1 MIDATPLRGL
11 FIGEGG
17 LLVACA
23 NAWRARGHSVA
34 AVVTG
39 NDAVTRW
46 AKDAAID
53 CLPADA
59 ALAPALAER
68 PFDYLFSIVNPRVTP
83 TEILRLARRAA
94 INYHDSP
101 LPRYAGF
108 HVTSWAIIAGERS
121 HGVTWHE
128 MTERVDGGNI
138 LAQQSIAIAADETA
152 LSLNTKCHDAALAS
166 FQALL
171 GDLTSGRLSPRP
183 QDAAARSYFPR
194 QRRPAAA
201 SVLAW
206 DRPGAELDAL
216 VRALSFGSEANPLG
230 LPKIISRDGAAV
242 VTTLAAANKATAVLS
257 PGVVGRISDDA
268 FTVGTA
274 TGPLAIRS
282 AATLDGQPLTPRALA
297 AALGMREGDALS
309 VLAPA
314 AAQWLGDLD
323 AAAARHESFWIQRL
337 TTAHPAGVPASVR
350 ANGPDGPDGPA
361 APSHER
367 ARLRTALPPAVAT
380 ESGADHRVEL
390 ILAAAGALLLRL
402 GQDGPFDVA
411 YRDAELGRLLGGDV
425 NAGRLFAPA
434 VPLRLTATVDASF
447 DAWLAAVRAERT
459 MVRARLPYT
468 ADLYQRQPALR
479 ATTAEQR
486 AFPVAVIVGDGDSAA
501 GDPTAALGAFD
512 LALVIDPGASDSVEW
527 VFAPDVVDAALV
539 AGLGR
544 QLSSLLTAALADRAR
559 PISEHPLLSADDRR
573 RLLVDWNA
581 TQTRYP
587 ADRCVHDV
595 IAEQAARTPDAIAVV
610 FGGRSLTYAELERRA
625 DDLAR
630 RLRVLGVGPDVLAGI
645 FVERSL
651 ELAVALLAILK
662 AGGAYMPLDPSYPD
676 ERLAM
681 MLEDS
686 AARVVVTQARLT
698 ARLPAH
704 ATTTTIIALDE
715 LPSGGDPGPALPA
728 ATARPENLA
737 YVIFTSGSTGR
748 PKGVMIEHR
757 NVINFFAGMDAVLD
771 PAAGPG
777 VWLAVTSL
785 SFDISVLELLWTL
798 ARGFQVVIAP
808 ERDRA
813 ALTRASAQAQAPP
826 QPDTAPTISAG
837 APTRKMDFSLF
848 YFAADAGGSA
858 RDRYRLLLEGAR
870 FADAHDFAAVWTPER
885 HFHAFGGLY
894 PNPAITSAALA
905 TITTRIQLRAGSVV
919 LPLHDPIRVAEE
931 WSVVDNLSGGRVGLS
946 FASGWHANDF
956 ALAPDRYADR
966 KAIMLRSL
974 ETIRALWRGESI
986 PARSGNGS
994 AITVKILPPP
1004 LQTDP
1009 PIWLTA
1015 AGSPD
1020 TFRAAGEMGANVLT
1034 NMLGQSLEDLRQK
1047 LAVYRTA
1054 RAQRPGQGTVSLML
1068 HTFVGADLAEV
1079 RARVRGPFLAYLA
1092 TSTDLI
1098 KQTRWQFPA
1107 FAQPGG
1113 ANHGAA
1119 EGAPLRELTAE
1130 EDEALMAHAFER
1142 YFETSGLFGTP
1153 ERCLRMVDKLRAVG
1167 VDEIACLI
1175 DFGVDA
1181 DVVLDSL
1188 RFLDQ
1193 VRARANQPPAA
1204 TITSA
1209 SSVGDDDD
1217 DPSVAALIRR
1227 YGVTHLQCTP
1237 SLAQVLL
1244 DDPATADALGHL
1256 DKLLLG
1262 GEALSS
1268 ALAQRLGT
1276 LVRGQILNMYGPTE
1290 TTVWSTTALVPRDGA
1305 RITVGRPIANTRIF
1319 IVDGQMQP
1327 CPVGVAGELLIGG
1340 HGVVRG
1346 YLGRADLT
1354 RERFVADP
1362 FPGAD
1367 PGARLYRTGDLARYR
1382 PDGTIDFLGRI
1393 DHQVKIRGY
1402 RIELG
1407 EIEAAIGAHPAV
1419 REVVVLAREDL
1430 PGDKRLCAY
1439 VVPRDEAP
1447 AAAPAARA
1455 ADDGAD
1461 VRRWRAIWDETYG
1474 QIAEGAT
1481 DHTGAAASDDDFTGW
1496 TSSVTG
1502 APIPAEEMREWVGH
1516 TVACIAALKPRRIL
1530 ELGCGAG
1537 LLLLRLGPGCEEY
1550 VGVDFSATVLGRL
1563 QRKVQQRA
1571 LAQVT
1576 LKQGE
1581 AAELSSL
1588 PAGHF
1593 DTVVINSVVQY
1604 FPDAGYLLRV
1614 LEHAIR
1620 VLGPG
1625 GSIFVGD
1632 VRHLGLLPAQHAWIE
1647 LGRAADD
1654 ATADELRR
1662 RIDRRR
1668 LQDAELAIDPRFF
1681 SPEILGARLP
1691 AIKWAALSLKRGRA
1705 GNEMNRFRYDV
1716 VLGTRAPAPVPA
1728 AAPAVQALGDDA
1740 TLAAVRAALASAP
1753 PAGLTFVDL
1762 PNVRVTDSVQ
1772 AERRLAGSTSDTAV
1786 LTAADLRAPAFAE
1799 PRGLDPEALWSL
1811 ASAFD
1816 VALTFA
1822 ASGKLDAFD
1831 ATFRPRGA
1839 TTVATPAFSMAAAGA
1854 RPTAMPTVDE
1864 LVRRP
1869 GAAARAA
1876 NAAAGDDLMA
1886 TLRAQLADRLPD
1898 YMVPAAFVVLPRLP
1912 LTPNGKIDRQA
1923 LPAPERPQRPVS
1935 ATPATP
1941 PANELERL
1949 IARCWQQLL
1958 GLEEVGTRDNF
1969 FDLGAN
1975 SLLVVRASGLLGAA
1989 LGRTVSLLDLFRFPT
2004 ISALAAHLGATPGA
2018 PSPTDTT
2025 PGPPPVASQAGVD
2038 RAQVRRAALQRRKR

>member
-11 FIGEGG
+11 FISEGG

-23 NAWRARGHSVA
+23 DAWRARGHIVA

-39 NDAVTRW
+39 NDAVARW
-46 AKDAAID
+46 AKEAAID
-53 CLPADA
+53 CLAPDT
-59 ALAPALAER
+59 ALVPALRDR

-108 HVTSWAIIAGERS
+108 HVTSWAIMAGEHS

-128 MTERVDGGNI
+128 MTERVDGGDI
-138 LAQQSIAIAADETA
+138 LAQQPFAIAADETA
-152 LSLNTKCHDAALAS
+152 LSLNAKCHDAALAS

-171 GDLTSGRLSPRP
+171 GDLATGRLSPRP
-183 QDAAARSYFPR
+183 QDAAGRSYFPR

-201 SVLAW
+201 AVLAW
-206 DRPGAELDAL
+206 DRPAAELDAL

-230 LPKIISRDGAAV
+230 LPKIISRAGAAV
-242 VTTLAAANKATAVLS
+242 VTALAAANKAGAGLS
-257 PGVVGRISDDA
+257 PGVVGRVADDA
-268 FTVGTA
+268 FVVGTA
-274 TGPLAIRS
+274 TGPIAIQA
-282 AATLDGQPLTPRALA
+282 AATLDGQPMTPRALA
-297 AALGMREGDALS
+297 ASLGVREGD
-309 VLAPA
+309 VLPLLEAT
-314 AAQWLGDLD
+314 AAQRLSELD
-323 AAAARHESFWIQRL
+323 AAAARHESFWTKRL
-337 TTAHPAGVPASVR
+337 TTVHAANVPASVR
-350 ANGPDGPDGPA
+350 ATSPDAPA
-361 APSHER
+361 VPSGER
-367 ARLRTALPPAVAT
+367 ARLRTALPPVVVTA
-380 ESGADHRVEL
+380 SGGADDRVEL
-390 ILAAAGALLLRL
+390 IIAAAGALLLRL
-402 GQDGPFDVA
+402 GQEGPFDVA
-411 YRDAELGRLLGGDV
+411 YRDAELGRLLDGDATV
-425 NAGRLFAPA
+425 GRLFAPA
-434 VPLRLTATVDASF
+434 VPLRLTATADASF
-447 DAWLAAVRAERT
+447 DAWLATVRAERAAI
-459 MVRARLPYT
+459 RARLPYT
-468 ADLYQRQPALR
+468 ADLHQRQPALR
-479 ATTAEQR
+479 AIAAEQR
-486 AFPVAVIVGDGDSAA
+486 ALPVAVVVRDDASAA
-501 GDPTAALGAFD
+501 SDPTAALPAFE
-512 LALVIDPGASDSVEW
+512 LALVIDPGVPEAVEW
-527 VFAPDVVDAALV
+527 VFAPDVVDATLIP
-539 AGLGR
+539 GLGR
-544 QLSSLLTAALADRAR
+544 QLASLLTAALADRAR

-581 TQTRYP
+581 TQAPYP

-595 IAEQAARTPDAIAVV
+595 IAEQAARTPDAVAVV
-610 FGGRSLTYAELERRA
+610 FGGRSLTYAELDRRA
-625 DDLAR
+625 DHLAR
-630 RLRVLGVGPDVLAGI
+630 RLRALGLGPDVLAGI

-651 ELAVALLAILK
+651 DLAVALLAILK
-662 AGGAYMPLDPSYPD
+662 AGGAYVPLDPSYPD

-704 ATTTTIIALDE
+704 ATTTTIIALDDP
-715 LPSGGDPGPALPA
+715 PSGGEPGPALPA

-757 NVINFFAGMDAVLD
+757 NVINFFTGMDAVLD

-813 ALTRASAQAQAPP
+813 ALTRASAQPEVSPTVAASAP
-826 QPDTAPTISAG
+826 A
-837 APTRKMDFSLF
+837 RKMDFSLF
-848 YFAADAGGSA
+848 YFAADAGGPA

-870 FADAHDFAAVWTPER
+870 FADAHGFAAVWTPER

-894 PNPAITSAALA
+894 PNPAVTSAALA
-905 TITTRIQLRAGSVV
+905 TITKRIQLRAGSVV

-966 KAIMLRSL
+966 KAVMLRSL

-994 AITVKILPPP
+994 AITVRILPPP

-1009 PIWLTA
+1009 PVWLTA

-1119 EGAPLRELTAE
+1119 EGAPLRELTTE
-1130 EDEALMAHAFER
+1130 ENEALMAHAFDR
-1142 YFETSGLFGTP
+1142 YFESSGLFGTP
-1153 ERCLRMVDKLRAVG
+1153 ERCLQMVDKLRAVG

-1193 VRARANQPPAA
+1193 VRARANQPPATPTVLGA
-1204 TITSA
+1204 
-1209 SSVGDDDD
+1209 GDGADSDDD

-1227 YGVTHLQCTP
+1227 HGVTHLQCTP

-1268 ALAQRLGT
+1268 ALAHRLGG

-1346 YLGRADLT
+1346 YLGLAELT

-1367 PGARLYRTGDLARYR
+1367 AGARLYRTGDLARYR
-1382 PDGTIDFLGRI
+1382 ADGSIDFLGRI

-1407 EIEAAIGAHPAV
+1407 EIETAIGAHPAV
-1419 REVVVLAREDL
+1419 REVVVVAREDL

-1447 AAAPAARA
+1447 AAAPGARA
-1455 ADDGAD
+1455 TDDGAD
-1461 VRRWRAIWDETYG
+1461 VQRWRAIWDETYG
-1474 QIAEGAT
+1474 QVA
-1481 DHTGAAASDDDFTGW
+1481 DGAADATGGGSPDDDFTGW

-1516 TVACIAALKPRRIL
+1516 TVAGIAALKPRRIL

-1537 LLLLRLGPGCEEY
+1537 LLLLRLGPGCDEY
-1550 VGVDFSATVLGRL
+1550 VGVDFSSTVLGRL
-1563 QRKVQQRA
+1563 QRKVQQRG
-1571 LAQVT
+1571 LAHVT
-1576 LKQGE
+1576 LKQAE
-1581 AAELSSL
+1581 AADLSSL
-1588 PAGHF
+1588 PGGHF
-1593 DTVVINSVVQY
+1593 DAVVINSVVQY
-1604 FPDAGYLLRV
+1604 FPDAAYLLRV
-1614 LEHAIR
+1614 LEQATR
-1620 VLGPG
+1620 ALCPG

-1681 SPEILGARLP
+1681 SAEVLGARLP
-1691 AIKWAALSLKRGRA
+1691 AIKSAALSLKRGRA
-1705 GNEMNRFRYDV
+1705 GNEMNRFRYDI
-1716 VLGTRAPAPVPA
+1716 VLGTRTPPVA
-1728 AAPAVQALGDDA
+1728 AASPPAVQALGVGA
-1740 TLAAVRAALASAP
+1740 TLAAVRAALVSAP
-1753 PAGLTFVDL
+1753 PAGITFVDL
-1762 PNVRVTDSVQ
+1762 PNARITDSVQ
-1772 AERRLAGSTSDTAV
+1772 AERRLVDTASGPAI
-1786 LTAADLRAPAFAE
+1786 LTAADLRAPASAE
-1799 PRGLDPEALWSL
+1799 ARGLDPEALWSL
-1811 ASAFD
+1811 SSDFD
-1816 VALTFA
+1816 VAITFA

-1839 TTVATPAFSMAAAGA
+1839 AAGAAQGFPSAAAGA
-1854 RPTAMPTVDE
+1854 RPTAKPTVDE

-1876 NAAAGDDLMA
+1876 GTASGDDLCA

-1912 LTPNGKIDRQA
+1912 LTPNGKIDRKA
-1923 LPAPERPQRPVS
+1923 LPAPERTHRPPT

-1958 GLEEVGTRDNF
+1958 GMEEVGTRDNF

-1975 SLLVVRASGLLGAA
+1975 SLLVVRASGMLGAA

-2004 ISALAAHLGATPGA
+2004 ISALAAHLGATSGA
-2018 PSPTDTT
+2018 SAATDPM

-2038 RAQVRRAALQRRKR
+2038 RAQARRAALQRRKR